1 MGGQECEVLLC
12 ILFWKSREMESE
24 FLETVKVMET
34 APGDKPVR
42 SVLVGMVPVRE
53 DWKKLKSNG
62 ALGGRMS
69 RWILG

>member
-1 MGGQECEVLLC
+1 MRDPTVYS
-12 ILFWKSREMESE
+12 FWKSREMESE

-34 APGDKPVR
+34 APGDKPGR

-53 DWKKLKSNG
+53 DWEKELKLNG

-69 RWILG
+69 T